1 MEFKVRTVGSQI
13 ILSQILAIQNN
24 NHAQE
29 HKIYVENPFSL
40 KGKTPNN
47 FTIIKS
53 ITIILVYVSWLKKNL
68 SYFSLL
74 SHTHTNYLFQRQQ
87 HFALSSL
94 AIFSKA
100 ANPLLSPPWLS
111 SWRRQYLALS
121 FLLRSS
127 QTKIYFLSLGFT
139 LYFLSCHRND
149 PWAKAIK
156 FFIALFIYKTLLLF
170 LLGLGICY
178 LFNKES
184 IPSWTRNILPL

>member
-1 MEFKVRTVGSQI
+1 M
-13 ILSQILAIQNN
+13 
-24 NHAQE
+24 
-29 HKIYVENPFSL
+29 ENPFSL

-100 ANPLLSPPWLS
+100 TNPLLSPPWLS

-121 FLLRSS
+121 FLLCSS
-127 QTKIYFLSLGFT
+127 QVKIHFLSLGFM
-139 LYFLSCHRND
+139 LYFSSPHRED
-149 PWAKAIK
+149 PWVKAIK
-156 FFIALFIYKTLLLF
+156 FLVALSIYKILLLF
-170 LLGLGICY
+170 PFRLGIHY

-184 IPSWTRNILPL
+184 TSFHTKE